1 MLTKTNQADLPNVFD
16 QQKEHDQLNHIK
28 EEIGALA
35 KKLVA
40 NGKEVLAQ
48 KGFSKEQQD
57 IFEEMFQ
64 KCFVSTADTT
74 TKLLPNEETY
84 VFTGDIE
91 AMWLRDSSAQ
101 VVHYLP
107 FAKTVPQI
115 GRMIYGLIK
124 RQMRYIGIDPYANA
138 FNEEAN
144 GHCWEKDDTD
154 SNDWEWERKYEIDS
168 LCYPLWLLHAYYEKT
183 QDARVFSAE
192 TKTAFRR
199 ILDTWKTEQRH
210 DVDSSYYFRRVN
222 CPPTDTLSNNGNGEP
237 TAYTGMT
244 WSGFRPSDDA
254 CRYGYLVPSNMF
266 ASVVLGYLAEY
277 ASSQY
282 KDDAMA
288 KEALDLKNQIEDGIE
303 AYAVRNVDGIGE
315 TYVYETDGYGH
326 DVWMDDANVPNLL
339 SMPWLGW
346 CSPDDERYQ
355 NTRKWVLSSKNPFYY
370 EGTAAKGIGSP
381 HTPAGYIWHIALA
394 MQGLTSADENEKT
407 QLMKTLLTTDAGKRL
422 MHEGFDSNDPE
433 KFTRDWFAWA
443 NSLFALYAMEYCEL

>member
-35 KKLVA
+35 KKLAA

-138 FNEEAN
+138 FNVKQMVIAGRRMIRIQMIGSGSENMRLIRFVIRCGCFMLTMKRHRMRAFFQ
-144 GHCWEKDDTD
+144 
-154 SNDWEWERKYEIDS
+154 RKQRR
-168 LCYPLWLLHAYYEKT
+168 HFA
-183 QDARVFSAE
+183 
-192 TKTAFRR
+192 AFWIPGR
-199 ILDTWKTEQRH
+199 
-210 DVDSSYYFRRVN
+210 
-222 CPPTDTLSNNGNGEP
+222 
-237 TAYTGMT
+237 
-244 WSGFRPSDDA
+244 
-254 CRYGYLVPSNMF
+254 
-266 ASVVLGYLAEY
+266 
-277 ASSQY
+277 
-282 KDDAMA
+282 
-288 KEALDLKNQIEDGIE
+288 
-303 AYAVRNVDGIGE
+303 
-315 TYVYETDGYGH
+315 
-326 DVWMDDANVPNLL
+326 
-339 SMPWLGW
+339 
-346 CSPDDERYQ
+346 
-355 NTRKWVLSSKNPFYY
+355 LSSVMMWILP
-370 EGTAAKGIGSP
+370 IIS
-381 HTPAGYIWHIALA
+381 
-394 MQGLTSADENEKT
+394 DV
-407 QLMKTLLTTDAGKRL
+407 
-422 MHEGFDSNDPE
+422 
-433 KFTRDWFAWA
+433 
-443 NSLFALYAMEYCEL
+443 

>member
-35 KKLVA
+35 KKLAA

-154 SNDWEWERKYEIDS
+154 SNDWE
-168 LCYPLWLLHAYYEKT
+168 
-183 QDARVFSAE
+183 
-192 TKTAFRR
+192 
-199 ILDTWKTEQRH
+199 
-210 DVDSSYYFRRVN
+210 
-222 CPPTDTLSNNGNGEP
+222 
-237 TAYTGMT
+237 
-244 WSGFRPSDDA
+244 
-254 CRYGYLVPSNMF
+254 
-266 ASVVLGYLAEY
+266 
-277 ASSQY
+277 
-282 KDDAMA
+282 
-288 KEALDLKNQIEDGIE
+288 
-303 AYAVRNVDGIGE
+303 
-315 TYVYETDGYGH
+315 
-326 DVWMDDANVPNLL
+326 
-339 SMPWLGW
+339 
-346 CSPDDERYQ
+346 
-355 NTRKWVLSSKNPFYY
+355 
-370 EGTAAKGIGSP
+370 
-381 HTPAGYIWHIALA
+381 
-394 MQGLTSADENEKT
+394 
-407 QLMKTLLTTDAGKRL
+407 
-422 MHEGFDSNDPE
+422 
-433 KFTRDWFAWA
+433 
-443 NSLFALYAMEYCEL
+443 

>member
-35 KKLVA
+35 KKLAA

-138 FNEEAN
+138 CNEEAN
-144 GHCWEKDDTD
+144 VIAGRRMIRIQMIGSGSENMRLIRFVIRCGCFMLTMKRHRMRAFFQ
-154 SNDWEWERKYEIDS
+154 RKQRR
-168 LCYPLWLLHAYYEKT
+168 HFA
-183 QDARVFSAE
+183 
-192 TKTAFRR
+192 AFWIPGR
-199 ILDTWKTEQRH
+199 
-210 DVDSSYYFRRVN
+210 
-222 CPPTDTLSNNGNGEP
+222 
-237 TAYTGMT
+237 
-244 WSGFRPSDDA
+244 
-254 CRYGYLVPSNMF
+254 
-266 ASVVLGYLAEY
+266 
-277 ASSQY
+277 
-282 KDDAMA
+282 
-288 KEALDLKNQIEDGIE
+288 
-303 AYAVRNVDGIGE
+303 
-315 TYVYETDGYGH
+315 
-326 DVWMDDANVPNLL
+326 
-339 SMPWLGW
+339 
-346 CSPDDERYQ
+346 
-355 NTRKWVLSSKNPFYY
+355 LSSVMMWILP
-370 EGTAAKGIGSP
+370 IIS
-381 HTPAGYIWHIALA
+381 
-394 MQGLTSADENEKT
+394 DV
-407 QLMKTLLTTDAGKRL
+407 
-422 MHEGFDSNDPE
+422 
-433 KFTRDWFAWA
+433 
-443 NSLFALYAMEYCEL
+443 